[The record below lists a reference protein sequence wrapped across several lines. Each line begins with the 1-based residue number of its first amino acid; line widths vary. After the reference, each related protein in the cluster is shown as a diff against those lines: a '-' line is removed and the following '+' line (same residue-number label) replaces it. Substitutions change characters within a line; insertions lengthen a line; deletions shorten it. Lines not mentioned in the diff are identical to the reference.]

1 MQKTTRAIRNVK
13 LGVRSLIF
21 SGPDKVELESIMPGC
36 TG

>member
-1 MQKTTRAIRNVK
+1 MQDATLVMRIVK

-21 SGPDKVELESIMPGC
+21 SGPDEVELESIMPGC